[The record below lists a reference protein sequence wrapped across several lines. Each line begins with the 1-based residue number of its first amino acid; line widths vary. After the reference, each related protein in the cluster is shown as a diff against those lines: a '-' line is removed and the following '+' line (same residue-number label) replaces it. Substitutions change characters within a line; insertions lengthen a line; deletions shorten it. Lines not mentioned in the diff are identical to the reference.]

1 MKHIKWPEQT
11 QANIGYRLNQRIF
24 PKSSVKEEIKNMRE
38 KLRDGVQIKYFYL
51 VGAL

>member
-24 PKSSVKEEIKNMRE
+24 PKSSVKEEIKKYERE
-38 KLRDGVQIKYFYL
+38 TKRWSTD
-51 VGAL
+51 